1 MNTKTAIIYA
11 RVSSTSER
19 QSTDRQ
25 IQDLQKYAQQNN
37 IEILNTFQEHISGA
51 TKNENRPILQDAL
64 NFCLSN
70 KIDYILLSELSRL
83 SRNVFEMQETIK
95 FLIENKINLYC
106 QKEQLTLLDSNGKP
120 SMIAPILISV
130 LGVAASMERENIK
143 YRLNSGRQLYIER
156 GGKLGRTVGSSKSVE
171 QKKEEYKD
179 TLSLL
184 KKGYSIRNIA
194 KITKVSISTVQRL
207 KKALNL

>member
-1 MNTKTAIIYA
+1 MKTAIIFS

-25 IQDLQKYAQQNN
+25 ILDLQKYAQQNN
-37 IEILNTFQEHISGA
+37 IEILKTFQEHISGA

-95 FLIENKINLYC
+95 FLVENKINLFSE
-106 QKEQLTLLDSNGKP
+106 KEQITLLDDKGEASL
-120 SMIAPILISV
+120 IVPILISV
-130 LGVAASMERENIK
+130 LGVTAAMERENIK
-143 YRLNSGRQLYIER
+143 FRLNSGRQQFIEK
-156 GGKLGRTVGSSKSVE
+156 GGKLGRTVGSTKSTE

-179 TLSLL
+179 TIILIR
-184 KKGYSIRNIA
+184 KGYSVRNIA
-194 KITKVSISTVQRL
+194 KITKVSPSTIQRL

>member
-1 MNTKTAIIYA
+1 MKTAIIYA
-11 RVSSTSER
+11 RVSST
-19 QSTDRQ
+19 TDRQ
-25 IQDLQKYAQQNN
+25 NTERQISDLINYAKNAN
-37 IEILNTFQEHISGA
+37 LEIVKIFEEKISGA
-51 TKNENRPILQDAL
+51 AKNINRPVLQEAMDY
-64 NFCLSN
+64 CILSN
-70 KIDYILLSELSRL
+70 IDIILCSEMSRL
-83 SRNVFEMQETIK
+83 SRNVYELQDTIK
-95 FLIENKINLYC
+95 YLIEHKINLYC

-156 GGKLGRTVGSSKSVE
+156 GGKLGRKAGSTKSTE

-179 TLSLL
+179 TIMLL
-184 KKGYSIRNIA
+184 KKGYSIRNVA
-194 KITKVSISTVQRL
+194 KITKVSPSTIQRL

>member
-1 MNTKTAIIYA
+1 MKTAIIFS

-37 IEILNTFQEHISGA
+37 IEILKTFQEHISGA

-83 SRNVFEMQETIK
+83 GRNVYELQDTIK
-95 FLIENKINLYC
+95 FLIENKINLYS
-106 QKEQLTLLDSNGKP
+106 QKEQLTLLQNNGEA
-120 SMIAPILISV
+120 SLVTPILISV
-130 LGVAASMERENIK
+130 LGTMASIERENIK
-143 YRLNSGRQLYIER
+143 FRLNSGRAQYIER
-156 GGKLGRTVGSSKSVE
+156 GGKLGRTAGSTKSME
-171 QKKEEYKD
+171 QKREEYKD
-179 TLSLL
+179 TIILIR
-184 KKGYSIRNIA
+184 KGYSVRNIA
-194 KITKVSISTVQRL
+194 KITKVSPSTIQRL